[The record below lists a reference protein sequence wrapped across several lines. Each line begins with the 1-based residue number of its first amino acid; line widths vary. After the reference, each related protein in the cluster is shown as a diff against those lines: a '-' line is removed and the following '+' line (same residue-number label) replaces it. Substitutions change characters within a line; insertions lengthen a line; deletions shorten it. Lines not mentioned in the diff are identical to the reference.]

1 MKALQLDF
9 QKAPRTT
16 PWLGLLLTALGVLAL
31 VWVIA
36 EQDAA
41 RYRAEELSTREEQY
55 ALRKRNLEAAQ
66 LAAQKQ
72 QPANEKVAAILR
84 AQRSQMLPA
93 LSVLEQTWQ
102 PDVAYTRIDVSV
114 PDRSIKMELE
124 ARTLDAVLTLVDTLS
139 AKPAIEKV
147 TLARQGVKLADP
159 YRPVQ
164 AAIEVRWR
172 EAGQ

>member
-9 QKAPRTT
+9 QKKPRST
-16 PWLGLLLTALGVLAL
+16 PWLGLALTVLGAIAMF
-31 VWVIA
+31 WVVT

-41 RYRAEELSTREEQY
+41 KLRADEISTREDQY
-55 ALRKRNLEAAQ
+55 TLRKRKLEEAKAAE
-66 LAAQKQ
+66 QKKE
-72 QPANEKVAAILR
+72 PANEKVAAILR
-84 AQRSQMLPA
+84 AQQSRMLPA
-93 LSVLEQTWQ
+93 LSVLEQTWT

-114 PDRSIKMELE
+114 TDRSIKMELE
-124 ARTLDAVLTLVDTLS
+124 GRTLDSTLSLVDALS
-139 AKPAIEKV
+139 ARPAIEKV

-172 EAGQ
+172 EAKP